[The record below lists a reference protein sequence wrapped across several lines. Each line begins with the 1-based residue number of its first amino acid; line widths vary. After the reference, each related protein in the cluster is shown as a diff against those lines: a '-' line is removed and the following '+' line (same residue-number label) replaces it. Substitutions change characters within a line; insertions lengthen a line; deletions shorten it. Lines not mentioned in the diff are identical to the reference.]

1 MYGPCFYS
9 LSDLFYYFFSA
20 GENLSDSISILASF
34 IFLLKNIYLRDKFNC
49 VDARVYH

>member
-1 MYGPCFYS
+1 MGPAFTASQIY
-9 LSDLFYYFFSA
+9 LFIFSA